1 MPMSY
6 AQLSDP
12 KTSAALKRRLT
23 TILIADL
30 AGYSR
35 LMGGDEEGTHRRVRA
50 LFDEVLEPAIER
62 HGGALIKKTGDGVLA
77 EFVSVVEAVRCA
89 IAVQRGVAEQNAG
102 LSPDQN
108 LAFRIGINLGDVIA
122 EADDIYGDGV
132 NIAARLETLAE
143 PGGIAVSRSV
153 RDHVR
158 DRMKL
163 EFEDLGEQ
171 VVKNIARPVRAFRIR
186 TESGA
191 GQSDRTKVRRR
202 GIYRGLLTGSSA
214 LGAALFIG
222 LGIWWLVY
230 PASLPAVDTAL
241 FRGPAAFQAAGN
253 QIASR
258 LSIVVLPF
266 ANLSGDPQQDYFAD
280 GISQSLITDL
290 SRALPGSFV
299 VARGTAFTYKGR
311 EVDAAQVGRD
321 VNVRYLL
328 EGSVITDGDRLRV
341 NARLIEAETSTEL
354 WAERF
359 DSQRKDVLEIQNQI
373 VARLSRSIGLE
384 LVDIEARR
392 SERERPGN
400 PSAIDLIMR
409 AQAVANRPASPDTMI
424 AARALFQRA
433 LEHDR
438 ENVDALAGMAGTYV
452 FEVLNSYYSND
463 REQRLHDA
471 KALIDRALA
480 IEPHHIVA
488 LKIHSAIFRA
498 EGHFEDAIA
507 ASEMVIA
514 QNPGEPWSYKEIGL
528 SHLYL
533 GRFEE
538 ALHWFKKADQIGPRD
553 PSRWIWL
560 GAMGRVHFFL
570 GRNDEAIRLL
580 RLSAN
585 ANPRDARAYALLA
598 AIYAVSGQNEDAAS
612 ALDSCLRLR
621 PDMTINRFFA
631 DWSVALQATSP
642 TYQRQHERFREG
654 LRIAGMAEG

>member
-321 VNVRYLL
+321 LNVRYLL

-438 ENVDALAGMAGTYV
+438 ENVDALAGMVGTYV

>member
-1 MPMSY
+1 
-6 AQLSDP
+6 
-12 KTSAALKRRLT
+12 
-23 TILIADL
+23 
-30 AGYSR
+30 
-35 LMGGDEEGTHRRVRA
+35 
-50 LFDEVLEPAIER
+50 
-62 HGGALIKKTGDGVLA
+62 
-77 EFVSVVEAVRCA
+77 
-89 IAVQRGVAEQNAG
+89 
-102 LSPDQN
+102 
-108 LAFRIGINLGDVIA
+108 
-122 EADDIYGDGV
+122 
-132 NIAARLETLAE
+132 
-143 PGGIAVSRSV
+143 
-153 RDHVR
+153 
-158 DRMKL
+158 
-163 EFEDLGEQ
+163 
-171 VVKNIARPVRAFRIR
+171 
-186 TESGA
+186 
-191 GQSDRTKVRRR
+191 
-202 GIYRGLLTGSSA
+202 
-214 LGAALFIG
+214 
-222 LGIWWLVY
+222 
-230 PASLPAVDTAL
+230 
-241 FRGPAAFQAAGN
+241 
-253 QIASR
+253 
-258 LSIVVLPF
+258 
-266 ANLSGDPQQDYFAD
+266 
-280 GISQSLITDL
+280 
-290 SRALPGSFV
+290 
-299 VARGTAFTYKGR
+299 
-311 EVDAAQVGRD
+311 
-321 VNVRYLL
+321 
-328 EGSVITDGDRLRV
+328 
-341 NARLIEAETSTEL
+341 
-354 WAERF
+354 
-359 DSQRKDVLEIQNQI
+359 
-373 VARLSRSIGLE
+373 
-384 LVDIEARR
+384 
-392 SERERPGN
+392 
-400 PSAIDLIMR
+400 
-409 AQAVANRPASPDTMI
+409 
-424 AARALFQRA
+424 
-433 LEHDR
+433 
-438 ENVDALAGMAGTYV
+438 
-452 FEVLNSYYSND
+452 VLNSYYSND

>member
-409 AQAVANRPASPDTMI
+409 A
-424 AARALFQRA
+424 
-433 LEHDR
+433 
-438 ENVDALAGMAGTYV
+438 
-452 FEVLNSYYSND
+452 
-463 REQRLHDA
+463 
-471 KALIDRALA
+471 
-480 IEPHHIVA
+480 
-488 LKIHSAIFRA
+488 
-498 EGHFEDAIA
+498 
-507 ASEMVIA
+507 
-514 QNPGEPWSYKEIGL
+514 
-528 SHLYL
+528 
-533 GRFEE
+533 
-538 ALHWFKKADQIGPRD
+538 
-553 PSRWIWL
+553 
-560 GAMGRVHFFL
+560 
-570 GRNDEAIRLL
+570 RLL
-580 RLSAN
+580 PTVR
-585 ANPRDARAYALLA
+585 R
-598 AIYAVSGQNEDAAS
+598 
-612 ALDSCLRLR
+612 R
-621 PDMTINRFFA
+621 PTR
-631 DWSVALQATSP
+631 
-642 TYQRQHERFREG
+642 
-654 LRIAGMAEG
+654 

>member
-1 MPMSY
+1 
-6 AQLSDP
+6 
-12 KTSAALKRRLT
+12 
-23 TILIADL
+23 
-30 AGYSR
+30 
-35 LMGGDEEGTHRRVRA
+35 
-50 LFDEVLEPAIER
+50 
-62 HGGALIKKTGDGVLA
+62 
-77 EFVSVVEAVRCA
+77 
-89 IAVQRGVAEQNAG
+89 
-102 LSPDQN
+102 
-108 LAFRIGINLGDVIA
+108 
-122 EADDIYGDGV
+122 
-132 NIAARLETLAE
+132 
-143 PGGIAVSRSV
+143 
-153 RDHVR
+153 
-158 DRMKL
+158 
-163 EFEDLGEQ
+163 
-171 VVKNIARPVRAFRIR
+171 
-186 TESGA
+186 
-191 GQSDRTKVRRR
+191 
-202 GIYRGLLTGSSA
+202 
-214 LGAALFIG
+214 
-222 LGIWWLVY
+222 
-230 PASLPAVDTAL
+230 
-241 FRGPAAFQAAGN
+241 
-253 QIASR
+253 
-258 LSIVVLPF
+258 
-266 ANLSGDPQQDYFAD
+266 
-280 GISQSLITDL
+280 
-290 SRALPGSFV
+290 
-299 VARGTAFTYKGR
+299 
-311 EVDAAQVGRD
+311 
-321 VNVRYLL
+321 
-328 EGSVITDGDRLRV
+328 
-341 NARLIEAETSTEL
+341 
-354 WAERF
+354 
-359 DSQRKDVLEIQNQI
+359 
-373 VARLSRSIGLE
+373 
-384 LVDIEARR
+384 
-392 SERERPGN
+392 
-400 PSAIDLIMR
+400 
-409 AQAVANRPASPDTMI
+409 MI